1 MEKSEKLNSQLS
13 AELDALKAE
22 NSKLQAVIQEKEKSV
37 DETDLAERQHFS
49 DVEQL
54 NATIRSLEEQIQES
68 VEKVQRLE
76 SELAK
81 YEHEG
86 AIATKVRNLR
96 DLGE

>member
-1 MEKSEKLNSQLS
+1 
-13 AELDALKAE
+13 LKAQHLAQTTISHG
-22 NSKLQAVIQEKEKSV
+22 NVVILIV
-37 DETDLAERQHFS
+37 
-49 DVEQL
+49 
-54 NATIRSLEEQIQES
+54 
-68 VEKVQRLE
+68 KVQRLE